1 MNNTNDKT
9 ASQGI
14 LGRILGFLHRK
25 MSVNPLINIVVLTVL
40 VTVYIEI
47 WNQKGFSDLMAFL
60 EHRTQWFGINA
71 LIVLVTLMPGL
82 VLKRRIFYYTLVSLL
97 WVIGGTVNGVILT
110 QRITP
115 FTINDFDVVQTGL
128 GVLPNYFTGAE
139 LAAMGGGLLAAA
151 FLLVIVFFK
160 APKTG
165 QRKIVRGAVIMAL
178 CLAMMFSGIQNM
190 MENGN
195 LSNVFHSLGDAYK
208 KFGFSYCFASTWLNR
223 GVEMPPDY
231 DEDRMNGILASLKEA
246 QSGEGVSS
254 EDIPNVVYVQLESFM
269 DPQYIQWLECSEDP
283 VPNWNKLKESG
294 SSGFLTVPVVGAG
307 TSNTEMEILTGMKIQ
322 FFGPGEYPFE
332 TILKKTTVESTAY
345 ILKDLGLA
353 THALHNHRGVFYGR
367 NEIYANLG
375 FDDFTSLEYM
385 LDVTKTPK
393 NWARDQVLTDEI
405 MTALTS
411 TAGRDYVYTV
421 SVQGH
426 GKYPEEVIYEDPA
439 IQVTATEGAV
449 TTEGAITQ
457 GRVNQFE
464 YYIQQIHEMD
474 QFIGDLTDALEEY
487 DEPVVAVFY
496 GDHLPNLGI
505 EAEEL
510 TNGDLFQTEY
520 VIWANYDIEQE
531 DKDIAAYQL
540 SAEVFDRL
548 GIHDGTVFQL
558 HQTQKEQNGYLSDLK
573 ALQYDMLYG
582 EQYIYGDEG
591 APLPTDMK
599 MGIRDI
605 VVTGVYEEDG
615 QWYVEGENF
624 TTYSEVTVDGELLAT
639 EYISKNLL
647 LVNGVTFLPD
657 ASQIQIS
664 QVEKYREVLSVSPE
678 TLPEL

>member
-9 ASQGI
+9 DFQGI
-14 LGRILGFLHRK
+14 LGRILGFLRQK
-25 MSVNPLINIVVLTVL
+25 ASVNPLINVAVLTVL
-40 VTVYIEI
+40 ITVYIEI
-47 WNQKGFSDLMAFL
+47 WNQKGFGDLMAFL
-60 EHRTQWFGINA
+60 ENRTQWFGINV
-71 LIVLVTLMPGL
+71 LIILVTLMPGL
-82 VLKRRIFYYTLVSLL
+82 ILKRQIFYYTLVSML
-97 WVIGGTVNGVILT
+97 WIIGGTVNGVILT

-128 GVLPNYFTGAE
+128 GVLPNYFSSAE
-139 LAAMGGGLLAAA
+139 LVAMGGGLLAAA
-151 FLLVIVFFK
+151 LILVLVFFK

-165 QRKIVRGAVIMAL
+165 QRKRMRRVLIMVL
-178 CLAMMFSGIQNM
+178 CLGMMFSGIQSM
-190 MENGN
+190 MESRN

-208 KFGFSYCFASTWLNR
+208 KYGFSYCFASTWLNR

-231 DEDRMNGILASLKEA
+231 DQDRMAEILASLDGTQNEEETA
-246 QSGEGVSS
+246 PG
-254 EDIPNVVYVQLESFM
+254 DIPNVVYVQLESFM
-269 DPQYIQWLECSEDP
+269 DPQYIRWLECSEDP
-283 VPNWNKLKESG
+283 VPNWNRLKESG

-307 TSNTEMEILTGMKIQ
+307 TSNTEMEILTGMKVQ

-332 TILKKTTVESTAY
+332 TIMKKTTVESTAY
-345 ILKDLGLA
+345 TLKDMGLA

-385 LDVTKTPK
+385 LDVTTTPK
-393 NWARDQVLTDEI
+393 NWARDEVLTDEI

-411 TAGRDYVYTV
+411 TEERDYVYTV

-426 GKYPEEVIYEDPA
+426 GKYPEEKIYEDPA
-439 IQVTATEGAV
+439 VRVLAAEGAV
-449 TTEGAITQ
+449 TADGAVTQ
-457 GRVNQFE
+457 ERVNQFE
-464 YYIQQIHEMD
+464 YYIQQLHEMD
-474 QFIGDLTDALEEY
+474 QFIGDLTDALEKY

-505 EAEEL
+505 EAGEL

-520 VIWANYDIEQE
+520 VIWANYDIEHE

-548 GIHDGTVFQL
+548 GIHDGTVFRF
-558 HQTQKEQNGYLSDLK
+558 HQTQKEQSGYLSDLK

-582 EQYIYGDEG
+582 EQYIYGNEG

-605 VVTGVYEEDG
+605 IVTGVYEKDG
-615 QWYVEGENF
+615 QWYVEGDNF

-647 LVNGVTFLPD
+647 LVDGVTSLPD

-678 TLPEL
+678 TLPGL

>member
-1 MNNTNDKT
+1 
-9 ASQGI
+9 
-14 LGRILGFLHRK
+14 
-25 MSVNPLINIVVLTVL
+25 
-40 VTVYIEI
+40 
-47 WNQKGFSDLMAFL
+47 
-60 EHRTQWFGINA
+60 
-71 LIVLVTLMPGL
+71 
-82 VLKRRIFYYTLVSLL
+82 
-97 WVIGGTVNGVILT
+97 
-110 QRITP
+110 
-115 FTINDFDVVQTGL
+115 
-128 GVLPNYFTGAE
+128 
-139 LAAMGGGLLAAA
+139 
-151 FLLVIVFFK
+151 
-160 APKTG
+160 
-165 QRKIVRGAVIMAL
+165 
-178 CLAMMFSGIQNM
+178 
-190 MENGN
+190 
-195 LSNVFHSLGDAYK
+195 
-208 KFGFSYCFASTWLNR
+208 
-223 GVEMPPDY
+223 
-231 DEDRMNGILASLKEA
+231 
-246 QSGEGVSS
+246 
-254 EDIPNVVYVQLESFM
+254 
-269 DPQYIQWLECSEDP
+269 
-283 VPNWNKLKESG
+283 
-294 SSGFLTVPVVGAG
+294 
-307 TSNTEMEILTGMKIQ
+307 
-322 FFGPGEYPFE
+322 
-332 TILKKTTVESTAY
+332 
-345 ILKDLGLA
+345 
-353 THALHNHRGVFYGR
+353 
-367 NEIYANLG
+367 
-375 FDDFTSLEYM
+375 M

>member
-1 MNNTNDKT
+1 
-9 ASQGI
+9 
-14 LGRILGFLHRK
+14 
-25 MSVNPLINIVVLTVL
+25 
-40 VTVYIEI
+40 
-47 WNQKGFSDLMAFL
+47 
-60 EHRTQWFGINA
+60 
-71 LIVLVTLMPGL
+71 
-82 VLKRRIFYYTLVSLL
+82 
-97 WVIGGTVNGVILT
+97 
-110 QRITP
+110 
-115 FTINDFDVVQTGL
+115 
-128 GVLPNYFTGAE
+128 
-139 LAAMGGGLLAAA
+139 
-151 FLLVIVFFK
+151 
-160 APKTG
+160 
-165 QRKIVRGAVIMAL
+165 
-178 CLAMMFSGIQNM
+178 
-190 MENGN
+190 
-195 LSNVFHSLGDAYK
+195 
-208 KFGFSYCFASTWLNR
+208 
-223 GVEMPPDY
+223 
-231 DEDRMNGILASLKEA
+231 
-246 QSGEGVSS
+246 
-254 EDIPNVVYVQLESFM
+254 M

-307 TSNTEMEILTGMKIQ
+307 TSNTEMEILTGMKVQ

-439 IQVTATEGAV
+439 IQITATEGAV

-505 EAEEL
+505 EAAEL